1 MLKPTCG
8 FVYVFQGVSVTDK
21 GACVELFA
29 VLGAGV
35 VDGDGDSIL
44 TASELQD
51 VKMIAKMMKMDCFLI
66 KTPLEVFWRQPPNGL
81 RPAPGEAKRPHA
93 FCWVPVALGP

>member
-81 RPAPGEAKRPHA
+81 RPAPAGRNGRMLSAGYPSR
-93 FCWVPVALGP
+93 